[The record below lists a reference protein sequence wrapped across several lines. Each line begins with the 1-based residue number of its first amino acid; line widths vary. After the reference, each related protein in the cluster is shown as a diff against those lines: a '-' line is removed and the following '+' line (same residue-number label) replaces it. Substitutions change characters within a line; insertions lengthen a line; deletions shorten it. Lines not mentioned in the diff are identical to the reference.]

1 MNGERDIK
9 YEVGKGL
16 GSESARA
23 SELRI
28 FAQETEF

>member
-16 GSESARA
+16 QSEAVER
-23 SELRI
+23 ENWGF
-28 FAQETEF
+28 FALET

>member
-16 GSESARA
+16 QSEAARA
-23 SELRI
+23 WELRI
-28 FAQETEF
+28 FCSGNTV